1 MLKFKHYFLLCIT
14 AVGLAVAGIFNFT
27 GSKQNEPKS
36 VQQIAGK
43 ENIVPVAVIGS
54 GPAGLMAA
62 IYSARAGY
70 HVIVI
75 EGPQPGGLL
84 TTTTEVENWPGDVS
98 ILGNDIIKGLRDQ
111 AVSSGVNFIQAT
123 VKKIES
129 ANWPF
134 VITTDE
140 DLKLNCLSVVMATGS
155 TPRKLNIKGEE
166 TFWGNGVTS
175 CALCDAP
182 FFKNKDVVVVGGG
195 DSAAEETLQLLPY
208 VKSVTVLV
216 RGQAMRASQAMQD
229 KLKNHKVKIL
239 YNHEPKEIVGTE
251 DDGVTAIKVFDKT
264 KNIEYNLESSGLFL
278 AIGHDPNTDLLKDSK
293 VKIDSHGYIIP
304 EGRSQKSSVEGI
316 FAAGDV
322 ADPDYRQAGTSA
334 GDGSKAGIDVQ
345 RFLQEINWTSDLQE
359 IFSSL
364 MFSPKSTAVSLKQ
377 ISTVAEL
384 NELIKS
390 KPTVV
395 DFYANYCP
403 TCLQM
408 LPVVENVS
416 GKFKDQLNFVK
427 VDIESAPELVDYLK
441 VLKVPCLIAFKDGK
455 PVARYHQILNKTQL
469 NEFVEQNLI

>member
-1 MLKFKHYFLLCIT
+1 
-14 AVGLAVAGIFNFT
+14 
-27 GSKQNEPKS
+27 
-36 VQQIAGK
+36 
-43 ENIVPVAVIGS
+43 
-54 GPAGLMAA
+54 
-62 IYSARAGY
+62 
-70 HVIVI
+70 
-75 EGPQPGGLL
+75 
-84 TTTTEVENWPGDVS
+84 
-98 ILGNDIIKGLRDQ
+98 
-111 AVSSGVNFIQAT
+111 
-123 VKKIES
+123 
-129 ANWPF
+129 
-134 VITTDE
+134 
-140 DLKLNCLSVVMATGS
+140 MATGS

-251 DDGVTAIKVFDKT
+251 DDGVMAIKVFDKA

-345 RFLQEINWTSDLQE
+345 RFLQQINWTSDLQE

-364 MFSPKSTAVSLKQ
+364 MFSPKSTAVRLTQ
-377 ISTVAEL
+377 ISTIAEL
-384 NELIKS
+384 NDIIKS

-408 LPVVENVS
+408 LPVVEDISV
-416 GKFKDQLNFVK
+416 KFKDQVNFVK

-455 PVARYHQILNKTQL
+455 PMARYHQILNKPQL
-469 NEFVEQNLI
+469 KEFVEQNLI

>member
-1 MLKFKHYFLLCIT
+1 MLKLKHYFLLCIT
-14 AVGLAVAGIFNFT
+14 AVGLAVASIFNFT
-27 GSKQNEPKS
+27 KQGQEAKS
-36 VQQIAGK
+36 IQQITAK

-70 HVIVI
+70 HVVVI

-98 ILGNDIIKGLRDQ
+98 ILGNDIIKGLRAQ
-111 AVSSGVNFIQAT
+111 ALASGVNFLQAT
-123 VKKIES
+123 VKTI
-129 ANWPF
+129 ATAAWPF
-134 VITTDE
+134 VITTDDNLE
-140 DLKLNCLSVVMATGS
+140 LNCLSIVIATGS
-155 TPRKLNIKGEE
+155 TPRKLCIKGEE
-166 TFWGNGVTS
+166 TFWGNGVTT

-195 DSAAEETLQLLPY
+195 DSAVEETLQLLPY

-216 RGQAMRASQAMQD
+216 RGQAMRAAQVMQD
-229 KLKNHKVKIL
+229 KLKNPKVKIL
-239 YNHEPKEIVGTE
+239 YNHAPREIIGTT

-264 KNIEYNLESSGLFL
+264 KNLEYNLSASGLFL
-278 AIGHDPNTDLLKDSK
+278 AIGHDPNTSLLKDSK
-293 VKIDSHGYIIP
+293 VKIDMCGYIVP

-345 RFLQEINWTSDLQE
+345 RFLQQINWTSDLQE
-359 IFSSL
+359 LFQSL
-364 MFSPKSTAVSLKQ
+364 MFKPNSNFISLKE
-377 ISTVAEL
+377 ISTLSEL
-384 NELIKS
+384 NELIES

-395 DFYANYCP
+395 DFYAKYCP

-408 LPVVENVS
+408 LPVVEAVS
-416 GKFKDQLNFVK
+416 AKFKEKINFVK
-427 VDIESAPELVDYLK
+427 VNVEFAPELVDYLK

-455 PVARYHQILNKTQL
+455 PLARYHQILNKAQL
-469 NEFVEQNLI
+469 IEFVEQNLC

>member
-14 AVGLAVAGIFNFT
+14 AVGLAVASIFNFT
-27 GSKQNEPKS
+27 KQGQETKS
-36 VQQIAGK
+36 IQQIADK

-70 HVIVI
+70 NVLVI

-98 ILGNDIIKGLRDQ
+98 ILGNDIIKGLRAQ
-111 AVSSGVNFIQAT
+111 AIASGVNFMQAT
-123 VKKIES
+123 VTTI
-129 ANWPF
+129 ATAAWPF
-134 VITTDE
+134 VITTDDNLE
-140 DLKLNCLSVVMATGS
+140 LNCLSVVMATGS
-155 TPRKLNIKGEE
+155 TPRKLHIKGEE

-216 RGQAMRASQAMQD
+216 RGQAMRASQVMQD
-229 KLKNHKVKIL
+229 KLKSPKVKIL
-239 YNHEPKEIVGTE
+239 YNHDPREIIGST
-251 DDGVTAIKVFDKT
+251 DDGVTAIKVFDKA
-264 KNIEYNLESSGLFL
+264 KNIEYNLNASGLFL
-278 AIGHDPNTDLLKDSK
+278 AIGHDPNTNLLKDSK
-293 VKIDSHGYIIP
+293 VNIDNHGYIVP
-304 EGRSQKSSVEGI
+304 VGRSQKSSVEGI

-322 ADPDYRQAGTSA
+322 ADPDYRQAGSSA

-345 RFLQEINWTSDLQE
+345 RFLQQINWTSDLQE
-359 IFSSL
+359 LFSSTIYCSKSKCNSL
-364 MFSPKSTAVSLKQ
+364 MQVSTLS
-377 ISTVAEL
+377 EL
-384 NELIKS
+384 NKLVES

-408 LPVVENVS
+408 LPVVEAVAAKFQ
-416 GKFKDQLNFVK
+416 GKINFVK
-427 VDIESAPELVDYLK
+427 VNVESAPELVDYLK

-455 PVARYHQILNKTQL
+455 PMARYHQILNKAQL
-469 NEFVEQNLI
+469 TEFVEQNLL

>member
-27 GSKQNEPKS
+27 KQGQEPKLI
-36 VQQIAGK
+36 QQISGRP
-43 ENIVPVAVIGS
+43 NIVPVAVIGS

-62 IYSARAGY
+62 IYAARAGY

-84 TTTTEVENWPGDVS
+84 TTTTDVENWPGDVS
-98 ILGNDIIKGLRDQ
+98 ILGNDIIKGLRAQ
-111 AVSSGVNFIQAT
+111 AIASGVNFMQAT

-129 ANWPF
+129 ASWPF

-140 DLKLNCLSVVMATGS
+140 DLTLNCLSVVMATGS
-155 TPRKLNIKGEE
+155 TPRKLHINGEE

-229 KLKNHKVKIL
+229 KLKHAKVKIL
-239 YNHEPKEIVGTE
+239 YNHEPREIVGTE

-264 KNIEYNLESSGLFL
+264 KKVEYDLSAAGLFL
-278 AIGHDPNTDLLKDSK
+278 AIGHDPNTSLLKDSK
-293 VKIDSHGYIIP
+293 VKIDNHGYIVP
-304 EGRSQKSSVEGI
+304 VQRSQKSSVEGI
-316 FAAGDV
+316 FACGDV

-345 RFLQEINWTSDLQE
+345 RFLQQINWTSDLQE
-359 IFSSL
+359 LLSSL
-364 MFSPKSTAVSLKQ
+364 IFSPKTSDASLTE
-377 ISTVAEL
+377 ISKLSDLENLT
-384 NELIKS
+384 KS
-390 KPTVV
+390 KPTIV

-408 LPVVENVS
+408 LPVVEAVAAKFQ
-416 GKFKDQLNFVK
+416 GKLNFVK
-427 VDIESAPELVDYLK
+427 VNVESAPELVDYLK

-455 PVARYHQILNKTQL
+455 PMARYHQILNKAQL
-469 NEFVEQNLI
+469 TEFVEHNLL

>member
-1 MLKFKHYFLLCIT
+1 MLNFKHYFILCIT
-14 AVGLAVAGIFNFT
+14 AVGLAVASIFNFT
-27 GSKQNEPKS
+27 KQEQETKS
-36 VQQIAGK
+36 IQQIVSK

-70 HVIVI
+70 SVIVI

-98 ILGNDIIKGLRDQ
+98 ILGNDIIKGLRAQ
-111 AVSSGVNFIQAT
+111 AIASGVNFMQAT
-123 VKKIES
+123 VKTI
-129 ANWPF
+129 ATTNWPF
-134 VITTDE
+134 TITTDE
-140 DLKLNCLSVVMATGS
+140 NLQLNCLSIVMATGS
-155 TPRKLNIKGEE
+155 TPRKLHIKGEE

-216 RGQAMRASQAMQD
+216 RGQAMRASQVMQD
-229 KLKNHKVKIL
+229 KLKNPKVKIL
-239 YNHEPKEIVGTE
+239 YNHEPREIIGSS
-251 DDGVTAIKVFDKT
+251 DDGVTSVKVFDKT
-264 KNIEYNLESSGLFL
+264 KNIEYNLNAAGLFL
-278 AIGHDPNTDLLKDSK
+278 AIGHDPNTSLLKDSK
-293 VKIDSHGYIIP
+293 VDIDTHGYIVP
-304 EGRSQKSSVEGI
+304 VGRSQKSSVEGI

-345 RFLQEINWTSDLQE
+345 RFLQQINWTSDHQE
-359 IFSSL
+359 LFKSL
-364 MFSPKSTAVSLKQ
+364 LFKPNSIVASLTQ
-377 ISTVAEL
+377 ISTLREL
-384 NELIKS
+384 NELIES

-408 LPVVENVS
+408 LPVVEAVS
-416 GKFKDQLNFVK
+416 EEFKDKINFVK
-427 VDIESAPELVDYLK
+427 VNVEFAPELVDYLK
-441 VLKVPCLIAFKDGK
+441 VLKVPCLIAFKDCK
-455 PVARYHQILNKTQL
+455 PLARYHQILNKAQL
-469 NEFVEQNLI
+469 IEFVEQNLL

>member
-27 GSKQNEPKS
+27 KPGQESKS
-36 VQQIAGK
+36 MQQITAN

-62 IYSARAGY
+62 IYAARAGY
-70 HVIVI
+70 HVLVI

-98 ILGNDIIKGLRDQ
+98 ILGNDIIKGLRAQ
-111 AVSSGVNFIQAT
+111 AIASGVNFMQAT
-123 VKKIES
+123 VKSI
-129 ANWPF
+129 ATNNWPF
-134 VITTDE
+134 VITTDDNLE
-140 DLKLNCLSVVMATGS
+140 LNCLSIVMATGS
-155 TPRKLNIKGEE
+155 TPRKMHIKGED
-166 TFWGNGVTS
+166 TFWGNGVTT

-208 VKSVTVLV
+208 VNSVTVLV
-216 RGQAMRASQAMQD
+216 RGQSMRASQVMQD
-229 KLKNHKVKIL
+229 RLKNPKVKIL
-239 YNHEPKEIVGTE
+239 YNHEPREIIGSSDE
-251 DDGVTAIKVFDKT
+251 GVTAIKVFDKT
-264 KNIEYNLESSGLFL
+264 KNIEYNLNASGLFL
-278 AIGHDPNTDLLKDSK
+278 AIGHDPNTSLLKDSK
-293 VKIDSHGYIIP
+293 VNIDMHGYIVP
-304 EGRSQKSSVEGI
+304 VGRSQKSSVEGI

-345 RFLQEINWTSDLQE
+345 RFLQQINWTSDHQE
-359 IFSSL
+359 LFKSL
-364 MFSPKSTAVSLKQ
+364 MFKPNSMVASLTE
-377 ISTVAEL
+377 ISTLCEL
-384 NELIKS
+384 NELIES

-395 DFYANYCP
+395 DFYAKYCP

-408 LPVVENVS
+408 LPVVEAVS
-416 GKFKDQLNFVK
+416 SQFKDKINFVK
-427 VDIESAPELVDYLK
+427 VNVEFAPELVDYLK

-455 PVARYHQILNKTQL
+455 PLARYHQILNKAQL
-469 NEFVEQNLI
+469 TDFVEQNLL